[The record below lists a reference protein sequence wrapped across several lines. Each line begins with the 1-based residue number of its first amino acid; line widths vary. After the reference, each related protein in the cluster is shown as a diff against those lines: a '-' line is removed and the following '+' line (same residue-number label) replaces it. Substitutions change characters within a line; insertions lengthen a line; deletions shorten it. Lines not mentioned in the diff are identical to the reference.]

1 MKPHR
6 EPVSSYTRTL
16 SGVSYGASY
25 RAGKFAAAR
34 RLRTRLVPFMTQRQ
48 VGERLRVSRQAIEQ
62 IELKALSKL
71 LAAFQVEREELV
83 DPA

>member
-1 MKPHR
+1 
-6 EPVSSYTRTL
+6 
-16 SGVSYGASY
+16 
-25 RAGKFAAAR
+25 
-34 RLRTRLVPFMTQRQ
+34 
-48 VGERLRVSRQAIEQ
+48 VSRQAIEQ